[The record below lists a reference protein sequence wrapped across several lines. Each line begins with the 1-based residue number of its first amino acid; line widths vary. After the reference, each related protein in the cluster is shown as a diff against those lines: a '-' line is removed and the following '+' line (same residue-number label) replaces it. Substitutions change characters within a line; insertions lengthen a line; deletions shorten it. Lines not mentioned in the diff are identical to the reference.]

1 MHRTT
6 RSRWRQTIVNTTLLF
21 TNIRKISFLNFFHSQ
36 TDLLASIA
44 SLTSKVYSNEIANS
58 HRNEDS
64 MPKAVVKKRDT
75 NGRAIRVTAE
85 VHDDHYE
92 KYVKLESLFY
102 QNVLKL
108 NPDR

>member
-1 MHRTT
+1 
-6 RSRWRQTIVNTTLLF
+6 
-21 TNIRKISFLNFFHSQ
+21 
-36 TDLLASIA
+36 
-44 SLTSKVYSNEIANS
+44 
-58 HRNEDS
+58 